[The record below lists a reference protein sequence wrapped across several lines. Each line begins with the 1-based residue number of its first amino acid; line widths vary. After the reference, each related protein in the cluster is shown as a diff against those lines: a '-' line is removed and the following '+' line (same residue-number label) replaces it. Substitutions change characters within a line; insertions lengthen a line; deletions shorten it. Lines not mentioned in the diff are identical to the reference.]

1 MCVHVVGNSLGK
13 DMCMSREGDIE
24 VEISE
29 DKTTVDG
36 SYLPNRQAART
47 QRRTKVRAWA
57 W

>member
-1 MCVHVVGNSLGK
+1 VRVVGNGLGE
-13 DMCMSREGDIE
+13 DMCMSRKGNVE
-24 VEISE
+24 VEISD

-36 SYLPNRQAART
+36 SYLPNRQAAWT

>member
-1 MCVHVVGNSLGK
+1 VGDGLGE
-13 DMCMSREGDIE
+13 DMCMSHEGDIE

-36 SYLPNRQAART
+36 SYLPNRQAA
-47 QRRTKVRAWA
+47 QMWRRTKVRAWA

>member
-1 MCVHVVGNSLGK
+1 MCVVGDGLGE
-13 DMCMSREGDIE
+13 DMCMSCEGNVK
-24 VEISE
+24 VEISD

-47 QRRTKVRAWA
+47 RRRMKVRAWA

>member
-1 MCVHVVGNSLGK
+1 VCVVGDSLGE
-13 DMCMSREGDIE
+13 DMHMSHKGNVK

-29 DKTTVDG
+29 DKTTVDC

-47 QRRTKVRAWA
+47 WRRTKVRAWA